1 MAQKIRSNR
10 SDLAGRHVPEKYL
23 EGLPPELQKRR
34 LAELTES
41 RDAYQRGV
49 FHELDTDVEAR
60 KLGLVKLSGY
70 RVVAQQRGFDVSQV
84 ADLREMAQKALR
96 YYTKKEWPKATVNAL
111 AEGLALVYRKGLA
124 AWQSGGHRPGAT
136 GTNWAD
142 ARLASVLVGGK
153 AAWTADKK
161 QFALLPPEAQAS
173 VIRQLSDVYT
183 ALSSQGR
190 QHDVA
195 YIQKAVSNP
204 RRLSAFYASSS
215 IYRWPYGME
224 AAEQGYPKPYAPDN
238 PINLPWGKRM

>member
-1 MAQKIRSNR
+1 MTPKTKTNR
-10 SDLAGRHVPEKYL
+10 TDLAGRHVPEKYL

-41 RDAYQRGV
+41 RDAYDRGE
-49 FHELDTDVEAR
+49 FHELATDVEAR

-84 ADLREMAQKALR
+84 SDLQDMARKAIR
-96 YYTKKEWPKATVNAL
+96 YYTKKAPQKSTVDAL

-161 QFALLPPEAQAS
+161 QFALLPPEAQAE
-173 VIRQLSDVYT
+173 VIRQLPAVYD
-183 ALSSQGR
+183 ALASQGR
-190 QHDVA
+190 KHDVA

-204 RRLSAFYASSS
+204 RHLSAFYAASS
-215 IYRWPYGME
+215 IYRWPYGMKADE
-224 AAEQGYPKPYAPDN
+224 KSYPKPYTPDN
-238 PINLPWGKRM
+238 PINSRWWKKV

>member
-23 EGLPPELQKRR
+23 EGLPAHLQKKR

-96 YYTKKEWPKATVNAL
+96 YYTKKEWPKSTVNAL

-173 VIRQLSDVYT
+173 VIRQLPAVYD
-183 ALSSQGR
+183 ALASQGR

-204 RRLSAFYASSS
+204 RHLSAFYAASNL
-215 IYRWPYGME
+215 YRWPYGMKADE
-224 AAEQGYPKPYAPDN
+224 KSYPKPYTPDN
-238 PINLPWGKRM
+238 PINSRWWKKV